1 MGREGYVRGQ
11 RFWSP
16 TGGKKPTPEPQP
28 DNRDGNEICIGVLN
42 NFYADGISG
51 MTFLATTKNQLFVNF
66 KSMDSNWSQV
76 ELTNIMKHS
85 IAHHC
90 LNCEKQRVLHTI
102 IETISKQN
110 SKNVVY
116 IRKTI
121 KYISQ

>member
-1 MGREGYVRGQ
+1 
-11 RFWSP
+11 
-16 TGGKKPTPEPQP
+16 
-28 DNRDGNEICIGVLN
+28 
-42 NFYADGISG
+42 
-51 MTFLATTKNQLFVNF
+51 
-66 KSMDSNWSQV
+66 MDSNWSQV

-85 IAHHC
+85 IAHYC

-121 KYISQ
+121 NTYLKTLNTYYEYRAVR